1 MIRALT
7 FDIGGT
13 LADGGLDKKAFA
25 KKAIGYLCELGYD
38 VGTRA
43 YRRALDEAM
52 RVLRHVRAS
61 GREMDFYAFYS
72 RVLEGLSIE
81 PSREILDGLL
91 NLYFDCFAYAVKPG
105 VRKVLRALSGRF
117 ELGVISNAISPW
129 PRRFLELEG
138 LDRYFSTVV
147 ISGEVGWRKPHKRI
161 FEIALSKLGVR
172 PEEAVHIGNSPE
184 EDVLG
189 ARSAG
194 MRAVLLA
201 WEGMPDSLEVEPD
214 LILSSISELP
224 EALEE
229 LAEGQLP

>member
-138 LDRYFSTVV
+138 LDRYFSTIV

-161 FEIALSKLGVR
+161 FEIALFKLGVR

-194 MRAVLLA
+194 MRAILVA

-224 EALEE
+224 EALDE
-229 LAEGQLP
+229 LAEGQPP